1 MLPKATLEIL
11 ENGLKLVLVP
21 DDHVE
26 GVSFGLFVASGSRHE
41 TPDLAGISHFI
52 EHMLFKGTETRSALD
67 ISTAIEGQG
76 GNFNAYTSEE
86 GTCFF
91 AQMPY
96 DRLAT
101 AVDVISDMYV
111 HAAIPDAEFARER
124 GVVLEEIKMY
134 ADEPDAVASENLS
147 RALFPKN
154 ALGLPIAGSAET
166 LNAMTPGTLR
176 AYIRRAYVP
185 KATCAVVAGRFEA
198 DVVRRLVAQALGG
211 LAGGEPLAF
220 VPMKRRPL
228 PVREIHATRDV
239 QQVQLALGFRCF
251 GVHAPERKKY
261 AANVFDCLMG
271 RTMSSRLFQSV
282 RERRGLSYDIRLSA
296 GLIHYGKLNIRNGG
310 VVITP
315 QTSQRTG
322 IRGPF
327 TARVERAV
335 ETIEKEFARI
345 RARRPSSVELRRTK
359 DYLLG
364 NFRLGLE
371 NQRARM
377 FFFGNCVQTYGRVRD
392 PEELVKGIAAVTAD
406 DVLAVANEILDDRF
420 KSVSWV
426 TPKGA

>member
-1 MLPKATLEIL
+1 MLPTATLEVL
-11 ENGLKLVLVP
+11 DNGLKLVLVP

-26 GVSFGLFVASGSRHE
+26 GVCFGLFVASGSRHE
-41 TPDLAGISHFI
+41 SAEFAGISHFI
-52 EHMLFKGTETRSALD
+52 EHMLFKGTKTRSALE
-67 ISTAIEGQG
+67 ISQTIEGHG

-96 DRLAT
+96 DCLPT
-101 AVDVISDMYV
+101 AVGVISDMFAN
-111 HAAIPDAEFARER
+111 AAIPDAEFDRER

-154 ALGLPIAGSAET
+154 ALGLPIAGEAATLMKMSAQ
-166 LNAMTPGTLR
+166 TLR
-176 AYIRRAYVP
+176 DYIRRAYVP
-185 KATCAVVAGRFEA
+185 KATCAVVAGRFDA
-198 DVVRRLVAQALGG
+198 AAARRLVEANLGG
-211 LAGGEPLAF
+211 MRGGDPLPFAP
-220 VPMKRRPL
+220 VKKRPL
-228 PVREIHATRDV
+228 PIREIRAERDV

-251 GVHAPERKKY
+251 GVHASERRKC

-282 RERRGLSYDIRLSA
+282 REKRGLSYDIRSQLQYFEDVGGWAVTA
-296 GLIHYGKLNIRNGG
+296 GLD
-310 VVITP
+310 
-315 QTSQRTG
+315 
-322 IRGPF
+322 
-327 TARVERAV
+327 TARVDQAV
-335 ETIEKEFARI
+335 AVIEKEFARI
-345 RARRPSSVELRRTK
+345 RAKAPSAAEIRRTK

-377 FFFGNCVQTYGRVRD
+377 FFFGNCVQTYGEVRD
-392 PEELVKGIAAVTAD
+392 PQEIVKGIESVTAA
-406 DVLAVANEILDDRF
+406 DVLAVANEILDDTF

-426 TPKGA
+426 TPKK